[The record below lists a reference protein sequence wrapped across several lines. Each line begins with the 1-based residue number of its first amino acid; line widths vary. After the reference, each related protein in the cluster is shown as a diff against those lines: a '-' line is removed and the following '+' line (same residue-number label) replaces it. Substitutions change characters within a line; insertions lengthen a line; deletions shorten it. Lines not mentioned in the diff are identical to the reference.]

1 MSLRRGLR
9 VSRTCLLSSLV
20 FSLLT
25 AVLIG
30 GFWVFQESRQ
40 AENWAAYIRQDFL
53 EEQRALL
60 RERVFRVL
68 QAIDLQRRVAS
79 EKAGEA
85 LEARV
90 NAAWYAMAGIHQR
103 FQGMEPAPLI
113 RQRMTETVLQWPL
126 DSEVS
131 HWFLVDRAG
140 RCVIWDGHP
149 EMAGR
154 DLSAAAN
161 GAGKRAMERLLDA
174 GDAEP
179 ILFRGPLPVPESDSE
194 SGPASDPDPDTG
206 PESDSGGMEMAEAIV
221 SARRAPG
228 RGPTGEWILCA
239 ALLLSDL
246 DVQSRRNALEYA
258 ADVRYGD
265 QGYIFVDTLEGVS
278 LVFDGRVLPAPVD
291 NWELADPDG
300 KKILQLQREAALQPG
315 GGFFRYRFPK
325 LGGTEPAPKLSY
337 AAALPEWNWMIGTGV
352 YLDEI
357 EPVIARE
364 TAEVRRELRF
374 QFAGML
380 GGVLVLILMIALLAR
395 FISRRVEQSF
405 SAFSRF
411 LEDAEKS
418 GPETMAAVIHP
429 EDVYFQEFTVLA
441 ERANAMVRSRNAA
454 LSALRESRERLQ
466 LTMEAT
472 RDGIW
477 DWDVGE
483 DQVYFSS
490 RYYTMVGYEPDA
502 FPAEIA
508 EWRKR
513 VHPDDLPA
521 AEEAVRDH
529 LEGRSPGFRI
539 QFRFR
544 TAGGDWRWLMGRGR
558 AVRRDGAGR
567 PRRIVGAHTDISE
580 QKAAEAAL
588 RERERTYRDIFE
600 NAQIGLF
607 RSLGKEGVFVVCNDA
622 LGKML
627 GYHSGDEC
635 AGDYRL
641 SEGYINPDARKRMLG
656 MIRSRGQVRNF
667 EARFRRRDGRP
678 VWLRYS
684 ARYRPETDAI
694 EGVVAD
700 VTDQKR
706 AEEELRNS
714 EETARAMLNAT
725 SDTAVL
731 LERNGA
737 IVSCNEIFLRKSER
751 RMEGTVGRSLSEV
764 FSRDSFQRW
773 RGELDTVFETGEPV
787 QFEDARDGRRF
798 TNRCYPIFGDD
809 GRVRRVAVFSRDFT
823 EVWDARR
830 EQAQLRDRLERSRK
844 MEALGLLAG
853 GVAHDLNNILSGVVS
868 YPELLLMELPGDSPL
883 RRPVE
888 AMHASGLRAAAVVSD
903 LLTVAR
909 GVASPREPVD
919 LNGLVREYLDS
930 PEYESLTE
938 AHASVTLLP
947 WLSEEPPHVSGS
959 TVHLRKV
966 LMNLVTNAFEAVP
979 GEGHVLV
986 STELRELS
994 EPLDGAEPAPAGRW
1008 SVLTVSDDGPGI
1020 GESDREH
1027 IFEPFY
1033 TRKVMGRSG
1042 TGLGLAVVWNTVL
1055 DHDGHIRVST
1065 GPDGTAFTLF
1075 FPWISAA
1082 PEARPSELPLIDYAG
1097 SGERVLVVDDE
1108 PLQREIACSLLEK
1121 LGYRA
1126 DSAES
1131 GEAALEYL
1139 RDRPADL
1146 VLLDMVMEPGMNG
1159 RETFERILEIRP
1171 GQRALVASGM
1181 AETEEFRRMKTLG
1194 ASSLLKKPYT
1204 LKKLGIRIRESL
1216 EDRPS
1221 EEETPAEDFVS
1232 ES

>member
-1 MSLRRGLR
+1 MNLRRRLR
-9 VSRTCLLSSLV
+9 VSRTCLISSLV
-20 FSLLT
+20 FSLIT
-25 AVLIG
+25 AGLIT
-30 GFWVFQESRQ
+30 GFWLYQESRQ
-40 AENWAAYIRQDFL
+40 AEKWAAYIQNDFL
-53 EEQRALL
+53 EEHRALL
-60 RERVFRVL
+60 RERVDRVI
-68 QAIDLQRRVAS
+68 QAIDWQRRLAA
-79 EKAGEA
+79 EQAGEA
-85 LEARV
+85 LAARV
-90 NAAWYAMAGIHQR
+90 NAAWHAMAGIHQR

-113 RQRMTETVLQWPL
+113 RQRMTEAMLQWPL

-131 HWFLVDRAG
+131 HWFLVDQAG
-140 RCVIWDGHP
+140 RCVIWDGYP

-154 DLSAAAN
+154 DLAAA
-161 GAGKRAMERLLDA
+161 GAGERTMARLRDA

-179 ILFRGPLPVPESDSE
+179 ILFRGRLPVPESNFE
-194 SGPASDPDPDTG
+194 SGPASDP
-206 PESDSGGMEMAEAIV
+206 ESDSDFGGMAMVEAIV

-228 RGPTGEWILCA
+228 QGPTGEWILCA
-239 ALLLSDL
+239 ALLIPDL
-246 DVQSRRNALEYA
+246 DTQSRHWALHYA
-258 ADVRYGD
+258 ADVRYGE
-265 QGYIFVDTLEGVS
+265 QGYVFVDTLEGVS

-291 NWELADPDG
+291 NWELTDPDG

-325 LGGTEPAPKLSY
+325 LGGNEPAPKLSY
-337 AAALPEWNWMIGTGV
+337 VTALPEWNWMIGAGV

-357 EPVIARE
+357 EPVIVRE
-364 TAEVRRELRF
+364 TAAVRRELRV

-411 LEDAEKS
+411 LEDAEES

-429 EDVYFQEFTVLA
+429 EDVYFREFTTLA
-441 ERANAMVRSRNAA
+441 ERANAMVRSRNEV

-477 DWDVGE
+477 DWDPAE
-483 DQVYFSS
+483 DEVYFSP
-490 RYYTMVGYEPDA
+490 RYYAMVGYEPDA
-502 FPAEIA
+502 FPPAMA

-544 TAGGDWRWLMGRGR
+544 TAEGDWRWLMGRGR
-558 AVRRDGAGR
+558 AVRRDNAGR
-567 PRRIVGAHTDISE
+567 PRRIIGTHTDISE

-627 GYHSGDEC
+627 GYQSGDEC

-641 SEGYINPDARKRMLG
+641 GEGYIDPDERKRMLG
-656 MIRSRGQVRNF
+656 MIRNRGQVHNF
-667 EARFRRRDGRP
+667 EARFHRKDGAP

-706 AEEELRNS
+706 AEEELRAS

-731 LERNGA
+731 LERNGV

-764 FSRDSFQRW
+764 FSRESFQRW
-773 RGELDTVFETGEPV
+773 RGELDTVFETGEPA

-823 EVWDARR
+823 EVWEARR

-868 YPELLLMELPGDSPL
+868 YPELLLMDLPGDSPL

-930 PEYESLTE
+930 PEYENLIA
-938 AHASVTLLP
+938 AHVSVTLLP
-947 WLSEEPPHVSGS
+947 WLADPPPHVSGS
-959 TVHLRKV
+959 SLHLRKV
-966 LMNLVTNAFEAVP
+966 LMNLVTNAFEAAP

-986 STELRELS
+986 STEIRELAA
-994 EPLDGAEPAPAGRW
+994 PLEGAEPVPAGRW

-1020 GESDREH
+1020 SETDREH

-1065 GPDGTAFTLF
+1065 GSDGTAFTLF
-1075 FPWISAA
+1075 FPWISA
-1082 PEARPSELPLIDYAG
+1082 PSETRPSESPLIAYAG
-1097 SGERVLVVDDE
+1097 EGERVLVVDDE

-1126 DSAES
+1126 DSAEG

-1139 RDRPADL
+1139 RECSADL
-1146 VLLDMVMEPGMNG
+1146 VLLDMVMDPGMNG
-1159 RETFERILEIRP
+1159 RETYERILEIRP
-1171 GQRALVASGM
+1171 GQRAVVASGM
-1181 AETEEFRRMKTLG
+1181 AETEEFRQVEALG

-1204 LKKLGIRIRESL
+1204 LKKLGKRIREAL
-1216 EDRPS
+1216 EKPPPARPS
-1221 EEETPAEDFVS
+1221 VPEEGPSDG
-1232 ES
+1232 

>member
-1 MSLRRGLR
+1 MSLRRRLS

-20 FSLLT
+20 FSLIT
-25 AVLIG
+25 AGLIT
-30 GFWVFQESRQ
+30 GFWVYQESRQ
-40 AENWAAYIRQDFL
+40 SAHWAEYIRSDFL

-60 RERVFRVL
+60 RERVTRTI
-68 QAIDLQRRVAS
+68 QAIGWHRRLAA
-79 EKAGEA
+79 EQAGDA
-85 LEARV
+85 LAARV
-90 NAAWYAMAGIHQR
+90 NAAWHAMAGIHQR
-103 FQGMEPAPLI
+103 FQGVEPAPLI
-113 RQRMTETVLQWPL
+113 RQRMTETMLQWPL
-126 DSEVS
+126 DSDVS
-131 HWFLVDRAG
+131 HWFLVDGAG
-140 RCVIWDGHP
+140 RCLIWDGYP
-149 EMAGR
+149 EIAGR
-154 DLSAAAN
+154 DLAAEAG
-161 GAGKRAMERLLDA
+161 GAGKQALDQIRSA
-174 GDAEP
+174 GGAEP
-179 ILFRGPLPVPESDSE
+179 IGFRGRIPVPEGD
-194 SGPASDPDPDTG
+194 GMAARPA
-206 PESDSGGMEMAEAIV
+206 IF

-228 RGPTGEWILCA
+228 EGPTGEWYLCA
-239 ALLLSDL
+239 ALLISDL
-246 DVQSRRNALEYA
+246 DAQIRRRALHYA
-258 ADVRYGD
+258 ADIRYGE
-265 QGYIFVDTLEGVS
+265 QGYIFIDTLNGLS

-300 KKILQLQREAALQPG
+300 RKILQLQREAAMKPG

-325 LGGTEPAPKLSY
+325 LGETEPSPKLSY
-337 AAALPEWNWMIGTGV
+337 VAALPEWNWMIGTGV

-357 EPVIARE
+357 EPVIAQE
-364 TAEVRRELRF
+364 TAAVRRELRV
-374 QFAGML
+374 QFAGIMA
-380 GGVLVLILMIALLAR
+380 VVAILILLIALVSLA
-395 FISRRVEQSF
+395 ISRRVEESF
-405 SAFSRF
+405 TAFTRF
-411 LEDAEKS
+411 LDDAGRS
-418 GPETMAAVIHP
+418 APDAMTAAIHP
-429 EDVYFQEFTVLA
+429 EEVYFREFTALA
-441 ERANAMVRSRNAA
+441 DRANAMVRSRNAA

-477 DWDVGE
+477 DWDMAE
-483 DQVYFSS
+483 DTVYFSP
-490 RYYTMVGYEPDA
+490 RYYAMVGYEPDA
-502 FPAEIA
+502 FPAA
-508 EWRKR
+508 MSEWRKR
-513 VHPDDLPA
+513 VHPDDLPDADA
-521 AEEAVRDH
+521 AIQDH
-529 LEGRSPGFRI
+529 IEGRTPGFRI
-539 QFRFR
+539 QFRFL
-544 TAGGDWRWLMGRGR
+544 AANGDWRWLLGRGR
-558 AVRRDGAGR
+558 TVRRDPGGR
-567 PRRIVGAHTDISE
+567 PLRLLGAHTDISE

-607 RSLGKEGVFVVCNDA
+607 RSLGKEGLFVVCNDA

-627 GYHSGDEC
+627 GYQNGDEC

-641 SEGYINPDARKRMLG
+641 GEGYIDPAERKRMLG
-656 MIRSRGQVRNF
+656 MIRNRGQVHNF
-667 EARFRRRDGRP
+667 EARFRRLDGRP

-684 ARYRPETDAI
+684 ARYQPETDTI

-706 AEEELRNS
+706 AEEGLRTS

-731 LERNGA
+731 LERDGA

-764 FSRDSFQRW
+764 FSRENFQRW
-773 RGELDTVFETGEPV
+773 RGELDTVFESGEPV

-823 EVWDARR
+823 EVWEARR
-830 EQAQLRDRLERSRK
+830 EQAQLRNRLERSRK

-930 PEYESLTE
+930 PEYENLTE
-938 AHASVTLLP
+938 AHAAVTLLP
-947 WLSEEPPHVSGS
+947 WLAEPPPHVSGS
-959 TVHLRKV
+959 PVHLRKI

-994 EPLDGAEPAPAGRW
+994 EPLNGSEPVPAGRW

-1020 GESDREH
+1020 SEADRER

-1055 DHDGHIRVST
+1055 DHDGHIRIST
-1065 GPDGTAFTLF
+1065 GPEGTAFTLF

-1082 PEARPSELPLIDYAG
+1082 PEVRPSESPLIDYAG

-1139 RDRPADL
+1139 RKQPADL
-1146 VLLDMVMEPGMNG
+1146 VLLDMVMDPGMNG
-1159 RETFERILEIRP
+1159 RETYERILEICP
-1171 GQRALVASGM
+1171 GQRAVVASGM
-1181 AETEEFRRMKTLG
+1181 AETGEFRRVEELG

-1204 LKKLGIRIRESL
+1204 LKKLGKRIREAL
-1216 EDRPS
+1216 
-1221 EEETPAEDFVS
+1221 ETPSAAEPSGPDPGPS
-1232 ES
+1232 GQ

>member
-1 MSLRRGLR
+1 MNLRRRLR
-9 VSRTCLLSSLV
+9 VGRTCLFSSLV
-20 FSLLT
+20 FSLVT
-25 AVLIG
+25 AGLIT
-30 GFWVFQESRQ
+30 GFWLYQESRQ
-40 AENWAAYIRQDFL
+40 AEKWAAYIQNDFL
-53 EEQRALL
+53 EEHRARL
-60 RERVFRVL
+60 RERVDRVI
-68 QAIDLQRRVAS
+68 QAIDWQRRLAA
-79 EKAGEA
+79 EQAGEA
-85 LEARV
+85 LAARV
-90 NAAWYAMAGIHQR
+90 NAAWHAMAGIHQR
-103 FQGMEPAPLI
+103 FQGVEPPALI
-113 RQRMTETVLQWPL
+113 RERMTEAVLQWPL

-131 HWFLVDRAG
+131 HWFLMDASG
-140 RCVIWDGHP
+140 RCVIWDGYP

-161 GAGKRAMERLLDA
+161 GAGKRAMARLLDA

-179 ILFRGPLPVPESDSE
+179 ILFQGSLPVPESDSE
-194 SGPASDPDPDTG
+194 SVPP
-206 PESDSGGMEMAEAIV
+206 SDSESVGMVMAEAIV

-228 RGPTGEWILCA
+228 EGPTGEWILCA
-239 ALLLSDL
+239 ALLISDL
-246 DVQSRRNALEYA
+246 DTQSRHWALQYA
-258 ADVRYGD
+258 ADIRYGE
-265 QGYIFVDTLEGVS
+265 QGYVFVNTLDGAS
-278 LVFDGRVLPAPVD
+278 LVFDGRALPTPVD
-291 NWELADPDG
+291 NWELTDPDG
-300 KKILQLQREAALQPG
+300 NKILQLQREAALRPG
-315 GGFFRYRFPK
+315 GGFLRYRFPK
-325 LGGTEPAPKLSY
+325 LGGKEPAPKLSY
-337 AAALPEWNWMIGTGV
+337 VAALPEWNWMIGAGV

-357 EPVIARE
+357 DPVIKRE

-374 QFAGML
+374 QFAGVL
-380 GGVLVLILMIALLAR
+380 GGVLALILMIALLAR
-395 FISRRVEQSF
+395 FVSRRVEESF

-411 LEDAEKS
+411 LKDAEES

-477 DWDVGE
+477 DWDLAE
-483 DQVYFSS
+483 DNVYFSP

-502 FPAEIA
+502 FPASLS

-513 VHPDDLPA
+513 VHPHDLPDADA
-521 AEEAVRDH
+521 AIQDH
-529 LEGRSPGFRI
+529 LEGRTPGFRI
-539 QFRFR
+539 QFRFM
-544 TAGGDWRWLMGRGR
+544 TANGDWRWLLGRGR
-558 AVRRDGAGR
+558 TVRRGPGGR
-567 PRRIVGAHTDISE
+567 PLRLLGAHTDISE

-607 RSLGKEGVFVVCNDA
+607 RSLGEEGLFVVCNDA

-627 GYHSGDEC
+627 GYESGDEC

-641 SEGYINPDARKRMLG
+641 REGYINPDERKRMLG
-656 MIRSRGQVRNF
+656 MIRSRGQVHNF
-667 EARFRRRDGRP
+667 EARFRRKDGAP

-706 AEEELRNS
+706 AEEELRAS

-751 RMEGTVGRSLSEV
+751 RMEATVGRSLSEV
-764 FSRDSFQRW
+764 FSRESFRRW
-773 RGELDTVFETGEPV
+773 RSELDAVFETGEPA

-823 EVWDARR
+823 EVWEARR

-853 GVAHDLNNILSGVVS
+853 GVAHDLNNILSGVVG

-888 AMHASGLRAAAVVSD
+888 AMRASGLRAAAVVSD

-947 WLSEEPPHVSGS
+947 WLSEAPPHVSGS
-959 TVHLRKV
+959 TVHLRKA
-966 LMNLVTNAFEAVP
+966 LMNLVTNAFEAVQ

-986 STELRELS
+986 STEIRELS
-994 EPLDGAEPAPAGRW
+994 APLEGDEPLPAGRW

-1020 GESDREH
+1020 SEADREH

-1065 GPDGTAFTLF
+1065 GPDGTALTLF

-1082 PEARPSELPLIDYAG
+1082 PEARPSESSLIDYAG

-1139 RDRPADL
+1139 RERPADL

-1171 GQRALVASGM
+1171 GQRAVIASGM
-1181 AETEEFRRMKTLG
+1181 AETEDFRRVKALG

-1204 LKKLGIRIRESL
+1204 LKKLGKRIREAL
-1216 EDRPS
+1216 ENRPAGD
-1221 EEETPAEDFVS
+1221 ETPG
-1232 ES
+1232 